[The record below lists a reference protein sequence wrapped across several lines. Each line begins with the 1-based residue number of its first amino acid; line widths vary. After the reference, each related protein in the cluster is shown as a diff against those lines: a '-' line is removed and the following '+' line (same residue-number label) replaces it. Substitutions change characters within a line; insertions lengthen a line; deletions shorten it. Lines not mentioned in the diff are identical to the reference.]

1 MKSSQGKKPQGDEAA
16 PGDIEKPAQ
25 VTETVSIPQSVWE
38 AAKGLEADL
47 SSVKQELERTQSD
60 LDQVREE
67 LSLSRAEHELVA
79 KENQS
84 LKLKLG
90 QAMDVMTKM
99 QAQHHEQA
107 DQLRP
112 RVVSSTATQWIE
124 ALRAPR

>member
-1 MKSSQGKKPQGDEAA
+1 MKSTKAKLQGNEAA
-16 PGDIEKPAQ
+16 EGGIAKPERA
-25 VTETVSIPQSVWE
+25 EATVSIPQSIWE

-47 SSVKQELERTQSD
+47 SSVRQELERTQSD

-79 KENQS
+79 AENQA

-90 QAMDVMTKM
+90 QALDVITRL
-99 QAQHHEQA
+99 QAQHHEQTH
-107 DQLRP
+107 QR
-112 RVVSSTATQWIE
+112 RVVSSPATQWIE